1 MITEEISKVRRFF
14 YDFFKVFLLMGVVGA
29 LLYWADPANAVVFQ
43 AMGIALFMVGGTHL
57 TRRILFNSIDLQAI
71 ARTAINDK
79 NVPAAIVFASF
90 VAFLIAVM
98 MLSMQVFK

>member
-1 MITEEISKVRRFF
+1 MIVEEISKIRRFIN
-14 YDFFKVFLLMGVVGA
+14 DFFKVFLFMGVSGV

-43 AMGIALFMVGGTHL
+43 AMGIAIFMVGGTHL

-71 ARTAINDK
+71 ARTAINEK
-79 NVPAAIVFASF
+79 NMPAALVFAAF
-90 VAFLIAVM
+90 MAFLIAVM